1 MTRADVERDPQG
13 KDADAE
19 IRLAARPA
27 PDTGPDERREILDL
41 FRATYRDA
49 DLSYLEQSLMKFRFL
64 ATAREAGVL
73 VGFALGESRM
83 LDLPGLPGQP
93 VAMAGIC
100 CVDERF
106 RRRGLFR
113 RLETAA
119 FLAAGLDL
127 GPRLLSCGR
136 VAHPASFRT
145 MTAHP
150 SHVPRHGVAPT
161 AWQREVGVAIAAAYG
176 VVDFDP
182 GTFVCRGSGSP
193 IGTPLLDLEVRP
205 EEWEAFANV
214 DRSRGDSL
222 LGLCWFPDAPPGW

>member
-1 MTRADVERDPQG
+1 MERDSRG
-13 KDADAE
+13 STTGADLRFDVQSTPAVANDERAE
-19 IRLAARPA
+19 ILA
-27 PDTGPDERREILDL
+27 L
-41 FRATYRDA
+41 FDATYREA
-49 DLSYLEQSLMKFRFL
+49 NQAWLEQSLTKFRFL
-64 ATAREAGVL
+64 ATVREAGAL
-73 VGFALGESRM
+73 AGFALGETRV
-83 LDLPGLPGQP
+83 LDLPGLPRQP

-119 FLAAGLDL
+119 FLAAGIEL

-145 MTAHP
+145 MTTHP
-150 SHVPRHGVAPT
+150 SHVPRRGKAPT
-161 AWQREVGVAIAAAYG
+161 AWQREVGAAVAAAYG
-176 VVDFDP
+176 VAKFDP
-182 GTFVCRGSGSP
+182 ETFVCRGGGSP
-193 IGTPLLDLEVRP
+193 IGFPVLDLEVEPR
-205 EEWEAFANV
+205 EWEAFAKV

>member
-1 MTRADVERDPQG
+1 MESDSVSGRAGDHLEVDVQSAPALAE
-13 KDADAE
+13 DARAE
-19 IRLAARPA
+19 VL
-27 PDTGPDERREILDL
+27 TL
-41 FRATYRDA
+41 FRATYREA
-49 DLSYLEQSLMKFRFL
+49 NEAYLEQSLAKFRFL

-73 VGFALGESRM
+73 VGFALGESRI
-83 LDLPGLPGQP
+83 LDLPGLPAQA

-100 CVDERF
+100 CVDDRF

-113 RLETAA
+113 RLETAT

-150 SHVPRHGVAPT
+150 SHVPRRGVVPT

-176 VVDFDP
+176 VVGFDP
-182 GTFVCRGSGSP
+182 ETFVCRGSGSP
-193 IGTPLLDLEVRP
+193 IGTPVLDLEVRP
-205 EEWEAFANV
+205 EEWEAFAKV